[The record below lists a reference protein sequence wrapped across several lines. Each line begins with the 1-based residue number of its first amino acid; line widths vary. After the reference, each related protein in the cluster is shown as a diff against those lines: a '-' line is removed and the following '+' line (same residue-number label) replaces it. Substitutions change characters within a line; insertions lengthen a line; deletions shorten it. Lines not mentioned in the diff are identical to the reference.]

1 MVHLFRLK
9 FLNIVIFFKGSKTGP
24 SKDSFKS
31 IVFLTPSLNVNSISN
46 PFTYWASMT
55 FSNIIIYCNG
65 SIASRSGRNDSAAN
79 AASKVLKSRRENH
92 IYLGEYCHL
101 YKTPLALHFAVFNI
115 NLVFNFLCF
124 HLWISSCVIYSNY
137 YNSF

>member
-65 SIASRSGRNDSAAN
+65 SIDSRNERNDN
-79 AASKVLKSRRENH
+79 AAYTARKYF
-92 IYLGEYCHL
+92 YLGEYCHL
-101 YKTPLALHFAVFNI
+101 HKTSHALYFAIFNI
-115 NLVFNFLCF
+115 NLVFNFLCY
-124 HLWISSCVIYSNY
+124 HLWISSGVIYSNY